1 MNASVC
7 RRWCLLVSWILAGSA
22 WAGPNIFPD
31 PGFESRGDAA
41 AARTGKKCGI
51 LRVGAQQEHWR
62 ALGGNLSVEPFAT
75 YRATGWAKGKA
86 ENGTLYA
93 LYSYGWN
100 SYGWGF
106 MSSARVPK
114 GDEWKQV
121 STTFVVPVATVTFH
135 PLAAGGAR
143 NAVACVDDV
152 TVERIKSP
160 EQTIADI
167 EKSGSHAPNDL
178 QLLARYY
185 LGQGDTKR
193 VREIMVMGDQTTKAD
208 IACLFAQRAKTI
220 EERRRWIVE
229 MVRQG
234 CMRLPDAKLRL
245 RELTEDMS
253 EMDRLSLCT
262 EALEAANGADHAAK
276 AVERIMSA
284 KDSGELLPVAEAEA
298 LLKQRA
304 DLLANAIA
312 DAKDKPAVAKALA
325 SLQEGVAKQQAK
337 LAERKASLGSLRLV
351 INGNQVAANT
361 YQIVVPNEP
370 TPSEEHAAKELQFH
384 LEAMTGQWLEVV
396 RATDAGGRFP
406 IILGKNE
413 LLGKRGLLVDFPS
426 LGLDGILIRTDGPAL
441 VLAGNRRGVLYAVY
455 TFLEEQCGCRWFTA
469 DCQRIP
475 KSGTVRVTN
484 YRKRYLPPFEYRDT
498 DYPNCRPPEFGV
510 RNKLNGMCSRADAT
524 WGGHYKYRGF
534 VHTFRYLVPPE
545 KYFAEHPEYY
555 SEIKGVRVG
564 PDRTQLCL
572 TNPDVLRIATET
584 VKRWIEESPQSKII
598 SVSQN
603 DWHNYC
609 ECPTCQALAEK
620 EGSQAGPLLHF
631 VNGIADAV
639 RDEHPDVIIDTLAYQ
654 YTRKPPKFVKPRPN
668 VAVRLCSIECCFV
681 HPLASCPKNE
691 SFVKDIEGW
700 NAICDRL
707 YIWDYVINYAHCI
720 QPFPNLYVIKPNI
733 EFFRDHGVKGM
744 YEEANYFSKGGEL
757 AELRTYLMAKTLWD
771 PSYDTDRAIDEFVAG
786 YYGPAGKYVRRYI
799 DLIHQNICS
808 NTERHVR
815 IYSAPNSYLNDPD
828 MLAKAEA
835 LFDQA
840 EAAVAGDET
849 LSHRVQ
855 VARLPILYTRIA
867 LGGSRYRQQ
876 DDGLV
881 TDAADAGLADRFE
894 KIARAEGVTHVREGQ
909 RGYFDSWITGVKQ
922 RNRPVKLLTLKSK
935 GLVAQVIPE
944 LGGRIWSLK
953 ELAGGTE
960 LLKKFG
966 NDKEGWQPSEG
977 GYEEYSTTGYRGPGW
992 SEEYRVAKQ
1001 DEHSVELQCALPNG
1015 FVMDRTIQLVP
1026 DQTELVV
1033 TSTLRNATKGTKK
1046 AQFRTHPAFAV
1057 SATAD
1062 AEAFLKQRDGTW
1074 VVKPLANPEDPQA
1087 EKELWLRGDAC
1098 PAGAW
1103 GVFDKKTGVGVL
1115 NTFSEKQV
1123 AFCYLN
1129 WNGKQGRVN
1138 LEQWSTPGNL
1148 KPGQSLVLR
1157 NSYRVIHAL
1166 PENAK

>member
-1 MNASVC
+1 
-7 RRWCLLVSWILAGSA
+7 
-22 WAGPNIFPD
+22 
-31 PGFESRGDAA
+31 
-41 AARTGKKCGI
+41 
-51 LRVGAQQEHWR
+51 
-62 ALGGNLSVEPFAT
+62 
-75 YRATGWAKGKA
+75 
-86 ENGTLYA
+86 
-93 LYSYGWN
+93 
-100 SYGWGF
+100 
-106 MSSARVPK
+106 
-114 GDEWKQV
+114 
-121 STTFVVPVATVTFH
+121 
-135 PLAAGGAR
+135 
-143 NAVACVDDV
+143 
-152 TVERIKSP
+152 
-160 EQTIADI
+160 
-167 EKSGSHAPNDL
+167 
-178 QLLARYY
+178 
-185 LGQGDTKR
+185 
-193 VREIMVMGDQTTKAD
+193 
-208 IACLFAQRAKTI
+208 
-220 EERRRWIVE
+220 
-229 MVRQG
+229 
-234 CMRLPDAKLRL
+234 
-245 RELTEDMS
+245 
-253 EMDRLSLCT
+253 
-262 EALEAANGADHAAK
+262 
-276 AVERIMSA
+276 
-284 KDSGELLPVAEAEA
+284 
-298 LLKQRA
+298 
-304 DLLANAIA
+304 
-312 DAKDKPAVAKALA
+312 
-325 SLQEGVAKQQAK
+325 
-337 LAERKASLGSLRLV
+337 
-351 INGNQVAANT
+351 
-361 YQIVVPNEP
+361 
-370 TPSEEHAAKELQFH
+370 
-384 LEAMTGQWLEVV
+384 
-396 RATDAGGRFP
+396 
-406 IILGKNE
+406 
-413 LLGKRGLLVDFPS
+413 
-426 LGLDGILIRTDGPAL
+426 
-441 VLAGNRRGVLYAVY
+441 
-455 TFLEEQCGCRWFTA
+455 
-469 DCQRIP
+469 
-475 KSGTVRVTN
+475 
-484 YRKRYLPPFEYRDT
+484 
-498 DYPNCRPPEFGV
+498 
-510 RNKLNGMCSRADAT
+510 
-524 WGGHYKYRGF
+524 
-534 VHTFRYLVPPE
+534 
-545 KYFAEHPEYY
+545 
-555 SEIKGVRVG
+555 
-564 PDRTQLCL
+564 
-572 TNPDVLRIATET
+572 
-584 VKRWIEESPQSKII
+584 
-598 SVSQN
+598 
-603 DWHNYC
+603 
-609 ECPTCQALAEK
+609 
-620 EGSQAGPLLHF
+620 
-631 VNGIADAV
+631 
-639 RDEHPDVIIDTLAYQ
+639 
-654 YTRKPPKFVKPRPN
+654 
-668 VAVRLCSIECCFV
+668 
-681 HPLASCPKNE
+681 
-691 SFVKDIEGW
+691 
-700 NAICDRL
+700 
-707 YIWDYVINYAHCI
+707 
-720 QPFPNLYVIKPNI
+720 
-733 EFFRDHGVKGM
+733 M